1 MQTLN
6 TFAGK
11 NMKNLLI
18 FIAFLSTTVTAQQV
32 KYIPVKNDKNI
43 IPVPSAELKE
53 GMGESIYVIDGDESK
68 GFVYM
73 YFTGLGA
80 ESKGP
85 VTVSLILNSPD
96 LEWSD
101 TPDGYSVYSGETKLG
116 SITGVGR
123 NKSFEI
129 PLDAKFFAGK
139 ASVNISLK
147 ANGNDG
153 GYILANITGF
163 GPVLKLVYQ

>member
-1 MQTLN
+1 MKAITLI
-6 TFAGK
+6 
-11 NMKNLLI
+11 LL
-18 FIAFLSTTVTAQQV
+18 FVSTLLSAQQV

-85 VTVSLILNSPD
+85 ATVSLILNSPD

-139 ASVNISLK
+139 ASVNITLK

-153 GYILANITGF
+153 GYVQPNISGF
-163 GPVLKLVYQ
+163 GPVLKMVW